1 VAREGQA
8 MSREGEP
15 APLPAPQS
23 AVVVAVASD
32 AIEAAIWR
40 DALHDAGIPA
50 AVYERG
56 VGAALGGA
64 NTFGAS
70 YPLLVDR
77 GQVAAARN
85 VIADLG
91 GAVALAPVH
100 DERAVRYASYSAGSS
115 ATAGVR
121 CGTRPAI
128 EPCHPTAPASTV
140 AQS

>member
-1 VAREGQA
+1 

-100 DERAVRYASYSAGSS
+100 DERAVRERRQRALFVAG
-115 ATAGVR
+115 AIVTLILALGVLSR
-121 CGTRPAI
+121 V
-128 EPCHPTAPASTV
+128 V
-140 AQS
+140 AR